1 MIGKLSI
8 SLPKSLEDHAR
19 ARVRSGG
26 YGSISE
32 YSREL
37 VRVDQRYEIAKQE
50 QRAAGRA
57 ELQPLASAARRDPF
71 SIRHR

>member
-26 YGSISE
+26 SISE
-32 YSREL
+32 YFREL